1 MDLFRIAREEYVR
14 DLSGVG
20 ARIYGGRWNRKGSA
34 VIYTSETKSL
44 ATVEFLVHVPIGIRP
59 TGLSIARLRV
69 PERFV
74 PEEVEHSRLP
84 GNWRTYPAPPELAAI
99 GTDWL
104 NSNRS
109 LLLRVP
115 SAVVDGE
122 FNILINPAH
131 PGIAKVRVASVVDF
145 RIDERLL
152 RLD

>member
-34 VIYTSETKSL
+34 VIYTSETRSL

-59 TGLSIARLRV
+59 AGLSIARLRV
-69 PERFV
+69 PDRFV
-74 PEEVEHSRLP
+74 PEAVERSRLP
-84 GNWRTYPAPPELAAI
+84 ANWRTYPAPPELAGI
-99 GTDWL
+99 GTNWIR
-104 NSNRS
+104 SSRS

-122 FNILINPAH
+122 FNILINPDH
-131 PGIAKVRVASVVDF
+131 PGISKVRIASVEDL

-152 RLD
+152 RLE